1 MGVKELVSGEHLPI
15 GIFDSGVGGLTVLRA
30 VQDLLPAEQIVYLG
44 DTARLPYG
52 TKSAE
57 SVQRYARHAAGHL
70 VERGIKL
77 LVVACNTASAL
88 ALEQLREEL
97 APMPVVGVVEPGA
110 AASVARSNTQ
120 RHLVLAT
127 EATTGQQAYTRAI
140 LRLEPA
146 AVVEE
151 LPCSL
156 FVALAEEGW
165 HAGPVA
171 DAVAAQYLG
180 EIRQRAAADKPD
192 TAILGCTHF
201 PLLHAAIHKALG
213 PAIEIVDS
221 ATTTA
226 QEVQAELERDK
237 LLLQSDAPEN
247 APGKVQFVATDGV
260 ERFARVG
267 SRFLGET
274 FGAGDIELID
284 IHPSDSAAVG

>member
-1 MGVKELVSGEHLPI
+1 MGVKGRVSAEHLPI
-15 GIFDSGVGGLTVLRA
+15 GIFDSGVGGLTVLHA
-30 VQDLLPAEQIVYLG
+30 VQELLPAEQIIYLG

-57 SVQRYARHAAGHL
+57 SVQRYARHAAEHL

-77 LVVACNTASAL
+77 LVIACNTASAL
-88 ALEQLREEL
+88 ALDQLREEL

-110 AASVARSNTQ
+110 AASVASSSTQ

-127 EATTGQQAYTRAI
+127 EATTGQRAYTRAI
-140 LRLEPA
+140 LQLEPDA
-146 AVVEE
+146 FVEE

-165 HAGPVA
+165 HADSVA
-171 DAVAAQYLG
+171 DAVADKYLG
-180 EIRQRAAADKPD
+180 AIRQRAVADKPD

-201 PLLHAAIHKALG
+201 PLLRAAIQNALG
-213 PAIEIVDS
+213 ADIAIVDS

-226 QEVQAELERDK
+226 QAVYAELERDN
-237 LLLQSDAPEN
+237 LLCPSDSA
-247 APGKVQFVATDGV
+247 GKVQFVATDGA

-274 FGAGDIELID
+274 FGPGDVELID
-284 IHPSDSAAVG
+284 IHPSD

>member
-1 MGVKELVSGEHLPI
+1 MSGADLPI
-15 GIFDSGVGGLTVLRA
+15 GIFDSGVGGLTVLCA
-30 VQDLLPAEQIVYLG
+30 VRDILPAEQIVYLG

-57 SVQRYARHAAGHL
+57 SVQRYARHAADYL

-110 AASVARSNTQ
+110 EASVACSKTQ

-127 EATTGQQAYTRAI
+127 EATTGQLAYTRSI
-140 LRLEPA
+140 LQLVPD

-151 LPCSL
+151 MPCSL

-165 HAGPVA
+165 HTGSVA
-171 DAVAAQYLG
+171 EAAAAEYLG
-180 EIRQRAAADKPD
+180 GIRQRADVDKPD

-201 PLLHAAIHKALG
+201 PLLRTAIQNALG
-213 PAIEIVDS
+213 PDIEIVDS

-226 QEVQAELERDK
+226 QKVHAELERYE
-237 LLLQSDAPEN
+237 LLLRSDA
-247 APGKVQFVATDGV
+247 AGKSHFVATDGA

-267 SRFLGET
+267 SRFLGEA
-274 FGAGDIELID
+274 FEACDIDIID
-284 IHPSDSAAVG
+284 IHPSDKPAAG